1 MSTLF
6 LNAQEKPN
14 IVFILADDLA
24 YGDLSCYGEAKN
36 HNQKVKFRGIFTL
49 RKI

>member
-14 IVFILADDLA
+14 IDFILADDLA
-24 YGDLSCYGEAKN
+24 YGEAKN
-36 HNQKVKFRGIFTL
+36 HNYAISAIAVYILDSKERT
-49 RKI
+49 